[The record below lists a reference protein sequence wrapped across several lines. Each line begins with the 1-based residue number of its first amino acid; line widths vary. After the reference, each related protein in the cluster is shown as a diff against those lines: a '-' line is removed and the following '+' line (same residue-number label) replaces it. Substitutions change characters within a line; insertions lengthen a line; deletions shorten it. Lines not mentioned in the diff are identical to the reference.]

1 MWLLRF
7 QNIKWWDYWKITRL
21 CKKSG
26 FCPKKFSA
34 TILVKWILIHILL
47 KKSWRKIAEQIWIP
61 YLPIYQFY
69 KKIEDKPELI
79 DMLNYFCEKK
89 VISYIWDKKDITRD
103 FLESEQ
109 LIEQSLNKI
118 KEIKKY

>member
-7 QNIKWWDYWKITRL
+7 QNIKSSDYSKITRL

-47 KKSWRKIAEQIWIP
+47 KKSWRKISSQIWVP

-79 DMLNYFCEKK
+79 EMLEYFCKKK
-89 VISYIWDKKDITRD
+89 VISFIWWEKR
-103 FLESEQ
+103 LSEKYLNWVD
-109 LIEQSLNKI
+109 LIEKSL
-118 KEIKKY
+118 EELKKL

>member
-1 MWLLRF
+1 MWLIRF
-7 QNIKWWDYWKITRL
+7 QNIKSSDYSKITRL

-47 KKSWRKIAEQIWIP
+47 KKSWRKISSQIWIP

-69 KKIEDKPELI
+69 NKIKDKEEMKEMLI
-79 DMLNYFCEKK
+79 FFCEKK
-89 VISYIWDKKDITRD
+89 VISYIWNKKNISRE
-103 FLESEQ
+103 FLESKE
-109 LIEQSLNKI
+109 LVVDSLD
-118 KEIKKY
+118 EIKKNF

>member
-7 QNIKWWDYWKITRL
+7 QNIKSSDYSKITRL

-47 KKSWRKIAEQIWIP
+47 KKSWRKISVQIWVP

-69 KKIEDKPELI
+69 KKIEDKPELKE
-79 DMLNYFCEKK
+79 MLKYFCEKK
-89 VISYIWDKKDITRD
+89 VISFIKDEKNITKEFLDSEELVEKSLEQIEKDI
-103 FLESEQ
+103 
-109 LIEQSLNKI
+109 
-118 KEIKKY
+118 

>member
-7 QNIKWWDYWKITRL
+7 QKLKSSDYSKITRL

-47 KKSWRKIAEQIWIP
+47 KKSWRKISVQIWIP

-69 KKIEDKPELI
+69 KKIEDKPELQELLEYLVKRKI
-79 DMLNYFCEKK
+79 
-89 VISYIWDKKDITRD
+89 ISYIWNKKIFDSL
-103 FLESEQ
+103 FLESEESVLNSLEQ
-109 LIEQSLNKI
+109 L
-118 KEIKKY
+118 KKL

>member
-7 QNIKWWDYWKITRL
+7 QNIKSSDYGKITRL

-34 TILVKWILIHILL
+34 TIFVKWILIHILL
-47 KKSWRKIAEQIWIP
+47 KKSWRKIAEQIWVP

-69 KKIEDKPELI
+69 KRIEDKSELFE
-79 DMLNYFCEKK
+79 MLEYFCEKK
-89 VISYIWDKKDITRD
+89 VISYIWDEKNANRE
-103 FLESEQ
+103 FLESDELVQKSLLQ
-109 LIEQSLNKI
+109 L
-118 KEIKKY
+118 KKL

>member
-7 QNIKWWDYWKITRL
+7 QNIKSSDYSKITRL

-34 TILVKWILIHILL
+34 TILVKWIITHILL
-47 KKSWRKIAEQIWIP
+47 KKSWRKISAQIWVP

-69 KKIEDKPELI
+69 KRIKDKPELKE
-79 DMLNYFCEKK
+79 MLNYFCEKK
-89 VISYIWDKKDITRD
+89 VVSYIWSEKNITKE
-103 FLESEQ
+103 FLESDELIKISLEQ
-109 LIEQSLNKI
+109 
-118 KEIKKY
+118 IKKL

>member
-7 QNIKWWDYWKITRL
+7 QNIKSWDYSKITRL

-47 KKSWRKIAEQIWIP
+47 RKSWRKISSQIWVP

-69 KKIEDKPELI
+69 SKIKDKPELKE
-79 DMLNYFCEKK
+79 MLEFFCEKK
-89 VISYIWDKKDITRD
+89 VISFLWNKKNISKN
-103 FLESEQ
+103 FLESRE
-109 LIEQSLNKI
+109 LVDESLE
-118 KEIKKY
+118 EIKRISF

>member
-7 QNIKWWDYWKITRL
+7 QNIKSSDYTKITRL

-34 TILVKWILIHILL
+34 TILVKWIIIHILL
-47 KKSWRKIAEQIWIP
+47 KKSWRKISAQIWVP

-69 KKIEDKPELI
+69 KKIEDKPELK
-79 DMLNYFCEKK
+79 DMLNYLSEKK
-89 VISYIWDKKDITRD
+89 VISYIGEEKNITRD
-103 FLESEQ
+103 FLDSEE
-109 LIEQSLNKI
+109 LVNRSLEQ
-118 KEIKKY
+118 IKKL

>member
-7 QNIKWWDYWKITRL
+7 QNIKSSDYNKITKL

-47 KKSWRKIAEQIWIP
+47 KKSWRKISTQIWVP

-69 KKIEDKPELI
+69 KRIENKPELKEI
-79 DMLNYFCEKK
+79 LIYFCQMKI
-89 VISYIWDKKDITRD
+89 ISYIWSEKNITRE
-103 FLESEQ
+103 FLNSYGLVEK
-109 LIEQSLNKI
+109 SL
-118 KEIKKY
+118 KEIKKL

>member
-7 QNIKWWDYWKITRL
+7 QNIKWSDYGKITRL

-47 KKSWRKIAEQIWIP
+47 KKSWRKISKQIWVP

-69 KKIEDKPELI
+69 KKIEDKPELKE
-79 DMLNYFCEKK
+79 MLKYFCEKK
-89 VISYIWDKKDITRD
+89 VISFIKDENKLTREILDSEELVEKSLEQIEKDI
-103 FLESEQ
+103 
-109 LIEQSLNKI
+109 
-118 KEIKKY
+118 

>member
-7 QNIKWWDYWKITRL
+7 QNIKSSDYNKITRL

-34 TILVKWILIHILL
+34 TILVKGILIHILL
-47 KKSWRKIAEQIWIP
+47 KKSWRKISAQIGVP

-69 KKIEDKPELI
+69 NKIKDKPELI

-89 VISYIWDKKDITRD
+89 VISYIGNEKNINRF
-103 FLESEQ
+103 FLDSDE
-109 LIEQSLNKI
+109 LVLKSLE
-118 KEIKKY
+118 EIKKL

>member
-7 QNIKWWDYWKITRL
+7 QNIKSSDYSKITRL

-47 KKSWRKIAEQIWIP
+47 KKSWRKISSQIWVP

-69 KKIEDKPELI
+69 KKIENKPELYE
-79 DMLNYFCEKK
+79 MLEYFCQKK
-89 VISYIWDKKDITRD
+89 VISYIWSEKNISRELLNSNELVDK
-103 FLESEQ
+103 
-109 LIEQSLNKI
+109 SLA
-118 KEIKKY
+118 ELKKL

>member
-7 QNIKWWDYWKITRL
+7 QNIKWTDYSKITRL

-47 KKSWRKIAEQIWIP
+47 KKSWRKISAQIWIP

-69 KKIEDKPELI
+69 KKIENQPELQE
-79 DMLNYFCEKK
+79 MLEYFCKK
-89 VISYIWDKKDITRD
+89 QIISYIWDEKKINRRL
-103 FLESEQ
+103 LESDE
-109 LIEQSLNKI
+109 LIKISLN
-118 KEIKKY
+118 ELKKL

>member
-1 MWLLRF
+1 MWLIRF
-7 QNIKWWDYWKITRL
+7 QNIKSWDYIKITRL

-47 KKSWRKIAEQIWIP
+47 KKSWRKISSQIWVP

-69 KKIEDKPELI
+69 IKIKDKQELKEMLEFFCKKR
-79 DMLNYFCEKK
+79 
-89 VISYIWDKKDITRD
+89 VISYLWDKKNIDKD
-103 FLESEQ
+103 FLESEE
-109 LIEQSLNKI
+109 LVENSLGEVKKI
-118 KEIKKY
+118 F